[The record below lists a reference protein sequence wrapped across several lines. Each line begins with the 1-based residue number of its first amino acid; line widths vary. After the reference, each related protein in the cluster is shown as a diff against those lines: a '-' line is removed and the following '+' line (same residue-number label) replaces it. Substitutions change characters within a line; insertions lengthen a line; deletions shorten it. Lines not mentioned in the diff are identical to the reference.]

1 MQLLVEWQF
10 DPKDMSMA
18 QDSSTGK
25 AALICGSVAYDT
37 ILRFPDRFKSH
48 ILPDKIHIL
57 NVSFLVPDMR
67 REFGGCAVNIAYN
80 LKLLG
85 DRGVPMATAGHD
97 FAPYRERMIGQ
108 GIDVDHIKVVDG
120 TFTAQAFITT
130 DLDDNQI
137 TAFHPGAM
145 QHAHLNRV
153 PDAGAGI
160 ALGLVAPDGRQA
172 MIEHAAQF
180 VAANT
185 PFMFDPG
192 QGLPMFGA
200 EELKTFIGQARW
212 IAVNDYE
219 WGMLQQKT
227 GLTVSDM
234 AAQVEALVVTRGAE
248 GSVIYTKGRTLHIP
262 CAKPTAVVDPTG
274 CGDAYRA
281 GLIHGLLRGLDWE
294 TTGRIASLMGAIKVE
309 SRGPQNH
316 SFTAAEFARR
326 YQDNFGK
333 N

>member
-1 MQLLVEWQF
+1 MQ
-10 DPKDMSMA
+10 DR
-18 QDSSTGK
+18 DSGK

-37 ILRFPDRFKSH
+37 ILQFQDRFKSH

-67 REFGGCAVNIAYN
+67 REFGGCAANIAYS

-85 DRGVPMATAGHD
+85 DRGIPMATAGHD
-97 FAPYRERMIGQ
+97 FGPYAKRMGAQ
-108 GIDVDHIKVVDG
+108 GIPIDHIRVVDEA
-120 TFTAQAFITT
+120 FTAQAFITT

-153 PDAGAGI
+153 TDAGSGI
-160 ALGLVAPDGRQA
+160 ALGIVAPDGRQA

-180 VAANT
+180 AAAKI
-185 PFMFDPG
+185 PFIFDPG
-192 QGLPMFGA
+192 QGLPMFGG
-200 EELKTFIGQARW
+200 EELKSFIAQARW
-212 IAVNDYE
+212 VAVNDYE

-227 GLTVSDM
+227 GFTVSDIT
-234 AAQVEALVVTRGAE
+234 AQVEALVVTRGAE
-248 GSVIYTKGRTLHIP
+248 GSIVYTKGKTLTVP
-262 CAKPTAVVDPTG
+262 CVRPGAVVDPTG

-281 GLIHGLLRGLDWE
+281 GLIHGLLHGLDWE
-294 TTGRIASLMGAIKVE
+294 TTGRMASLMGAIKVE

-316 SFTAAEFARR
+316 SFTRAEFDRR
-326 YQDNFGK
+326 YRDNFG
-333 N
+333 

>member
-1 MQLLVEWQF
+1 MQN
-10 DPKDMSMA
+10 S
-18 QDSSTGK
+18 DSGK

-37 ILRFPDRFKSH
+37 ILQFQDRFKSH

-67 REFGGCAVNIAYN
+67 REFGGCAANIAYS

-97 FAPYRERMIGQ
+97 FGPYAQRMAAQ
-108 GIDVDHIKVVDG
+108 GIPVDHIRVVDD

-153 PDAGAGI
+153 SDAGPGI
-160 ALGLVAPDGRQA
+160 ALGIVAPDGRQA

-180 VAANT
+180 AAAKI
-185 PFMFDPG
+185 PFIFDPG

-200 EELKTFIGQARW
+200 EELKSFIAQARW
-212 IAVNDYE
+212 VAVNDYE

-227 GLTVSDM
+227 GFTVADIT
-234 AAQVEALVVTRGAE
+234 AQVEALVVTRGAE
-248 GSVIYTKGRTLHIP
+248 GSIVYTKGQTLTVA
-262 CAKPTAVVDPTG
+262 CARPGAVVDPTG

-281 GLIHGLLRGLDWE
+281 GLIHGLLHGLDWE
-294 TTGRIASLMGAIKVE
+294 TTGRIASLMGAIKIE

-316 SFTAAEFARR
+316 SFTRAEFDRR
-326 YQDNFGK
+326 YRDNFG
-333 N
+333 

>member
-1 MQLLVEWQF
+1 
-10 DPKDMSMA
+10 MA
-18 QDSSTGK
+18 QDRLSAN

-37 ILRFPDRFKSH
+37 ILQFPDRFKSH

-67 REFGGCAVNIAYN
+67 REFGGCAANIAYS

-97 FAPYRERMIGQ
+97 FGPYRERMAAQ
-108 GIDVDHIKVVDG
+108 GIALDQIKVVEG

-153 PDAGAGI
+153 ADAGPGI
-160 ALGLVAPDGRQA
+160 ALGIVAPDGRQA

-180 VAANT
+180 AAAKI
-185 PFMFDPG
+185 PFIFDPG
-192 QGLPMFGA
+192 QGMPMFGA
-200 EELKTFIGQARW
+200 GELQTFIAQARW
-212 IAVNDYE
+212 VAVNDYE
-219 WGMLQQKT
+219 WGLLQQRT
-227 GLTVSDM
+227 GLTVSQVT
-234 AAQVEALVVTRGAE
+234 AQVEALVVTLGAE
-248 GSVIYTKGRTLHIP
+248 GSVIYTEGRTFEIP
-262 CAKPTAVVDPTG
+262 PAKPKVVVDPTG

-281 GLIHGLLRGLDWE
+281 GLIHGLLKGLDWE
-294 TTGRIASLMGAIKVE
+294 TTGRMASLMGAIKIE

-316 SFTAAEFARR
+316 SFTAAEFDRR
-326 YQDNFGK
+326 YRDNFGLSK
-333 N
+333 EF

>member
-1 MQLLVEWQF
+1 MDVWTC
-10 DPKDMSMA
+10 DGWTV
-18 QDSSTGK
+18 QDRSSGK

-37 ILRFPDRFKSH
+37 ILQFPDRFKSH

-57 NVSFLVPDMR
+57 NVSFLVPEMR
-67 REFGGCAVNIAYN
+67 REFGGCAANIAYG

-85 DRGVPMATAGHD
+85 DEGIPMATAGHD
-97 FAPYRERMIGQ
+97 FAPYRERMVAQ
-108 GIDVDHIKVVDG
+108 GIPVEFVKVVDG

-145 QHAHLNRV
+145 QHAHLNKV
-153 PDAGAGI
+153 SDAGAGV
-160 ALGLVAPDGRQA
+160 ALGIVAPDGRQA

-180 VAANT
+180 AAAKI
-185 PFMFDPG
+185 PFIFDPG

-200 EELKTFIGQARW
+200 EELKTFIAQARW
-212 IAVNDYE
+212 VAVNDYE

-227 GLTVSDM
+227 GFTVSDIT
-234 AAQVEALVVTRGAE
+234 AQVEALVITLGSQ
-248 GSVIYTKGRTLHIP
+248 GSVIHTKDGTYAIP
-262 CAKPTAVVDPTG
+262 CAKPIAIVDPTG

-294 TTGRIASLMGAIKVE
+294 TTGRVASLMGAIKIGA
-309 SRGPQNH
+309 RGPQNH
-316 SFTAAEFARR
+316 RFTEADFERR
-326 YQDNFGK
+326 YRDNFG
-333 N
+333 